1 MRFPDQPFMKPVMDL
16 FDELGLQ
23 KAKIP
28 YIMTTD
34 NNINLFNSRLQTNA
48 QVQAKAQAGKFD
60 PFRTRVRGL
69 TGTVT
74 DMVNDQIDHFRKA
87 LVADFDQGWDEL
99 MKFDAWSTRGF
110 MTIAGAPGVGTYND
124 RVGLFSAYFG

>member
-110 MTIAGAPGVGTYND
+110 MTIAGAPGVGTYSD